1 MATKNSS
8 KNGIAPILGLGT
20 KKGSQ
25 HGQNIAMTP
34 IETQPIETQPIET
47 QPIETQP
54 IETQPIET
62 QPIETQPIETQPI
75 ETHETPRITAGIVDE
90 SKSEFIDS
98 SILASKIVLLFA
110 NMELAPLLDV
120 KTIAHKLGIHGESA
134 LLDLEHLLNTMPSM
148 TKTESGK
155 YGLNLSW
162 ANKKHAVNVE
172 FRSTKT
178 YENCIF
184 NIHLAS
190 KTIAY
195 LLRIVGANLLELKVT
210 GSWVSHHPNLKFA
223 QFIELE
229 FGFKA
234 NYANRLITAY
244 VFLQDI
250 ESFIKSEAKP
260 ANEAQLRVLYG
271 LDFDEA
277 ARIWDSVYSKLKRQP
292 KSNEL
297 LDAKLTFLSG
307 NEAIAIKK
315 SSEQSGNEQSGNEQS
330 GNEQSGN
337 EQSGNEQGG
346 NEQSGNE
353 QSGNEQSGNEQ
364 SGNEQSGNEQ
374 SGNEQSG
381 NKPSNTKTVMSE
393 VEKTRMVLV
402 KKFLADLDTMLKDKE
417 YNMVAYKVID
427 MGTKNTQIITT
438 FDFNE

>member
-25 HGQNIAMTP
+25 HGQNIAMT
-34 IETQPIETQPIET
+34 
-47 QPIETQP
+47 
-54 IETQPIET
+54 
-62 QPIETQPIETQPI
+62 PIETQPI

-315 SSEQSGNEQSGNEQS
+315 SSEQSGNEQSGN
-330 GNEQSGN
+330 
-337 EQSGNEQGG
+337 
-346 NEQSGNE
+346 
-353 QSGNEQSGNEQ
+353 
-364 SGNEQSGNEQ
+364 
-374 SGNEQSG
+374 
-381 NKPSNTKTVMSE
+381 KPSNTKTVMSE